1 MVPVAVQVQAY
12 LHHQMVAVAE
22 IIILLLVHQ
31 ITMVVAMVIHI
42 LVRRQVV
49 VAVAEHVVEVM
60 AEEAEVAEGVADVVN
75 WVIG

>member
-12 LHHQMVAVAE
+12 LHHQMVGVAE

-31 ITMVVAMVIHI
+31 ITLVVAMVILI

-49 VAVAEHVVEVM
+49 VAVAEHVEEAV
-60 AEEAEVAEGVADVVN
+60 AEEVAVVEDVEDVVN